1 MSIIYGSMVGGGGSG
16 GSSITIDETL
26 TEHGKA
32 ADAKATGDA
41 INLLSEKKVSLPKAD
56 DGSIIPGTAG
66 WYAVSDGLGGDGLD
80 KILDHLEVD
89 VGLQQRQAHLA
100 HGLPDIAFGQAS
112 LGAQLFE
119 NVIEFV
125 A

>member
-1 MSIIYGSMVGGGGSG
+1 MDPALAAAHQGAQFVVDQLDHLLRGGQALQDVG
-16 GSSITIDETL
+16 
-26 TEHGKA
+26 A
-32 ADAKATGDA
+32 
-41 INLLSEKKVSLPKAD
+41 
-56 DGSIIPGTAG
+56 
-66 WYAVSDGLGGDGLD
+66 DGLVGDGLD

-100 HGLPDIAFGQAS
+100 HGLPDVAFGQAS